1 MAGKFNMNSLGLGNG
16 LLNSYSKELK
26 EGFEIINIPIEQ
38 IDRNEKNNYS
48 IENIDELIDSIRAVG
63 LKQNLDVMKMPNGR
77 YKILTGHRRFEAIT
91 ELAKEDDKYKMVPCT
106 VTEIGTVALPV
117 SDDSKE
123 KYLLHITNATQREMT
138 DADKY
143 NQYKD
148 LVSIY
153 TEAKNNGFTL
163 SDKMRN
169 LIANDMQLS
178 AAQIGKMD
186 YIRNNGTEELEQ
198 RIQSN
203 EISISEANEI
213 AHHEKEAQASLK
225 PKKQRI
231 IDTLDK
237 ESYELDGSCIQSITN
252 KCLNLNALYKE
263 ALSNEK
269 IVTKQDYAKIY
280 EIRERIEKEYEKLEK
295 IINK

>member
-26 EGFEIINIPIEQ
+26 EGFEIVNIPIEQ

>member
-123 KYLLHITNATQREMT
+123 KYLLHITNAAQREMT